1 MNNDLQTVEDLH
13 DHYRAIEM
21 GGHEFDFS
29 NKQPFALKTLRKVDY
44 MEYVERNG
52 RANLNYFQQNSET
65 VNNLTDRLRSTL
77 HNSKYYY

>member
-1 MNNDLQTVEDLH
+1 MPNGLQTVEDLN

-29 NKQPFALKTLRKVDY
+29 GKQPLALKTLRKVDY

-52 RANLNYFQQNSET
+52 RANLNYFQ
-65 VNNLTDRLRSTL
+65 
-77 HNSKYYY
+77 